1 MVDFDYD
8 STYPSRR
15 SPVMGCRGAVATSH
29 PLAAQA
35 GMNMLAAGGNAMDAT
50 LAMAAA
56 LVVLEPTSCGL
67 GGDAFAI
74 IWDEGKMHGLNAS
87 GKAPMSLSAER
98 LRASGMTEMPREGW
112 ASVTTPGAV
121 SAWSALYDRFGSMPF
136 GDIMAP
142 AIYYAREGAP
152 VPPVIAGY
160 WRNAERRYGGRGGVY
175 AEFERVFLSGGR
187 AIRSGEIF
195 RNPDLAETLQS
206 IAASYGRSFYQGSLA
221 RAIAE
226 HSEASGGY
234 LSMDDLLQHSP
245 EWVEPVS
252 TNYRGL
258 DIWEIP
264 PNGQGI
270 VALMALNIMEGYDLE
285 GTDLLSPDVLH
296 VVIESLRL
304 AFVDAHAYIGDP
316 LHVDVPTRELLSKEY
331 GARRRRLIQSDRAL
345 AHPVPGKPGGGGQW
359 ESSHGDTVYLCAA
372 DSGGMMVSYIQSN
385 YMGFGSGIVIPGTGI
400 SMQNRGAGFSLHPG
414 HPNELAPG
422 KRPFHTIIPSF
433 ATRNGVPIAAFG
445 VMGGDMQPQGHVQV
459 VSGIIDGKLDP
470 QAAIDRPRVR
480 VMADGGVAAE
490 PGISDEAL
498 DALHR
503 MGHVVRLEK
512 NPAGFGGGQ
521 MIWRDPGTGVLIA
534 GSEPRKD
541 GCAIA
546 L

>member
-1 MVDFDYD
+1 
-8 STYPSRR
+8 
-15 SPVMGCRGAVATSH
+15 
-29 PLAAQA
+29 
-35 GMNMLAAGGNAMDAT
+35 
-50 LAMAAA
+50 
-56 LVVLEPTSCGL
+56 
-67 GGDAFAI
+67 
-74 IWDEGKMHGLNAS
+74 
-87 GKAPMSLSAER
+87 
-98 LRASGMTEMPREGW
+98 
-112 ASVTTPGAV
+112 
-121 SAWSALYDRFGSMPF
+121 
-136 GDIMAP
+136 
-142 AIYYAREGAP
+142 
-152 VPPVIAGY
+152 
-160 WRNAERRYGGRGGVY
+160 
-175 AEFERVFLSGGR
+175 
-187 AIRSGEIF
+187 
-195 RNPDLAETLQS
+195 
-206 IAASYGRSFYQGSLA
+206 
-221 RAIAE
+221 
-226 HSEASGGY
+226 
-234 LSMDDLLQHSP
+234 
-245 EWVEPVS
+245 
-252 TNYRGL
+252 
-258 DIWEIP
+258 
-264 PNGQGI
+264 
-270 VALMALNIMEGYDLE
+270 
-285 GTDLLSPDVLH
+285 
-296 VVIESLRL
+296 
-304 AFVDAHAYIGDP
+304 
-316 LHVDVPTRELLSKEY
+316 
-331 GARRRRLIQSDRAL
+331 
-345 AHPVPGKPGGGGQW
+345 
-359 ESSHGDTVYLCAA
+359 
-372 DSGGMMVSYIQSN
+372 MVSYIQSN